1 MFCNFRKAHTESAK
15 KWLELLEDKSVPV
28 LVCLTYADKLYAE
41 CMGKDGSH
49 PDSQDMK
56 QKIVEETDV
65 SLEQLDRW
73 EKRAYSFRNTKH
85 LEAV

>member
-1 MFCNFRKAHTESAK
+1 MFCTFRKAHTESAK

-49 PDSQDMK
+49 PDPQDMK
-56 QKIVEETDV
+56 QKIVEETGV
-65 SLEQLDRW
+65 SLKQLDRW
-73 EKRAYSFRNTKH
+73 EKRAYTLNT
-85 LEAV
+85 LRL